1 MVCTFWIVLMCWCQK
16 WFLKNKKTSLIYI
29 LAWKV
34 IWKTLTTTL
43 SNKLEERNSHSRQH
57 GQQPISKYIHAW
69 LLVFILQWDA
79 WCALSWPCMVTMSL
93 PRMSPPQYY
102 RAILLLPVK
111 YPKPHDS
118 TRALSSDYIP
128 SLWLMH
134 SQAFVTDAL
143 SMSSCHLFQ
152 SPLPLEWSIGAQDCK
167 YAFAAELIDM
177 HGKQEIIVQQ
187 EFFISLQHKVLFLSS
202 INLQTSL
209 DSRNIIKKKRCIS
222 WVMRNT

>member
-1 MVCTFWIVLMCWCQK
+1 MYFGTKNYLKSTRNHTTKQARRTKQPFKTTWPTTHQQIHSCLATGLHSSMGCLVCTLM
-16 WFLKNKKTSLIYI
+16 
-29 LAWKV
+29 AV
-34 IWKTLTTTL
+34 
-43 SNKLEERNSHSRQH
+43 H
-57 GQQPISKYIHAW
+57 GHYVPPKDVSTP
-69 LLVFILQWDA
+69 ILQGYLA
-79 WCALSWPCMVTMSL
+79 SPCKVPKTTWQHT
-93 PRMSPPQYY
+93 SP
-102 RAILLLPVK
+102 
-111 YPKPHDS
+111 
-118 TRALSSDYIP
+118 ALSSDYIP